1 MIINHS
7 LPETPSLGQLVTNIG
22 TPASHNFNHP
32 LNQHAGCQRLKKKE
46 EVEMAVREWLRRQD
60 RDLQRD
66 GVFEYVPR
74 WQKFVSV
81 LSGHVGKQKFVSVLS
96 GHVGK
101 QKFVSVLSGHVG
113 KQKYPSA
120 RLSYVHR
127 GTQFKLLRGKETSLA
142 PLVVQLVE
150 TLCYKPGI
158 AGSIPD
164 SVTGIFY

>member
-1 MIINHS
+1 MS
-7 LPETPSLGQLVTNIG
+7 TAQ
-22 TPASHNFNHP
+22 
-32 LNQHAGCQRLKKKE
+32 KKE

-74 WQKFVSV
+74 W
-81 LSGHVGKQKFVSVLS
+81 
-96 GHVGK
+96 